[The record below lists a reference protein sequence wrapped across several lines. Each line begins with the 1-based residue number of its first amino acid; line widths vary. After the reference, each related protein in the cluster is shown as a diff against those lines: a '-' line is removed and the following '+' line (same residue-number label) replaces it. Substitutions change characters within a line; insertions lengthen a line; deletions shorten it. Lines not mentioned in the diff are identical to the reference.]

1 MNDIESKIAAM
12 RKKLNLPPF
21 DGNMDRLKLRIQSLT
36 MRLGQKTEVEPEP
49 TSKKT
54 NTNFNDKLLSLKSKK
69 LWEI

>member
-36 MRLGQKTEVEPEP
+36 IRLGQKTEVEPEP
-49 TSKKT
+49 KKT

-69 LWEI
+69 L

>member
-1 MNDIESKIAAM
+1 
-12 RKKLNLPPF
+12 
-21 DGNMDRLKLRIQSLT
+21 MDRLKLRIQSLT

-69 LWEI
+69 L

>member
-69 LWEI
+69 L

>member
-1 MNDIESKIAAM
+1 MSDIKSKIAAM

-36 MRLGQKTEVEPEP
+36 MRLGQKTEVESEP

-69 LWEI
+69 L

>member
-12 RKKLNLPPF
+12 RKKLNLLPF

-54 NTNFNDKLLSLKSKK
+54 NTNFNDILLSLKSKK
-69 LWEI
+69 L